1 MSLDQRLQALLGGE
15 SAEITTVIADPLVQ
29 AEQVQDTAIAVA
41 EADINAIETEIVEQ
55 SNDIEVLED
64 RVEEL
69 EAQIEGV
76 ESMLRGDRAWNP
88 ELAQHFY
95 DSARK
100 VVARTMGENAAVSV
114 KGAEAFADLDN
125 AKLELHSGLEDMKGK
140 AGALWANVKQFFIN
154 LYNTII
160 NFFRGLFNRFRG
172 IEGKAQALAT
182 RVNAV
187 ADDKIKKEITLGGWN
202 AFVDAEK
209 TKGKVTVGHTTAIAA
224 INLLAIALRGD
235 MKAVVEN
242 QRKAFNKLAEG
253 GDSKKAEGSNDNTET
268 IKFKE
273 GGIEFVVTMPV
284 SSPKDQ
290 AAALSGTKVS
300 YKASKEGVKTSG
312 TYASGA
318 GKSDLSGIVASVLKG
333 AKDAQVAGFQESEL
347 KTARDKAIA
356 AIEVADRGTDTDK
369 KETSKKVAIVRNGH
383 NAGLRAASVI
393 GRFTGDLLNAQ
404 LGFVSA
410 HL

>member
-76 ESMLRGDRAWNP
+76 ESMLRGDRPWNP

-100 VVARTMGENAAVSV
+100 VVARTMGEGAAVSV
-114 KGAEAFADLDN
+114 KGAESFADLDN

-140 AGALWANVKQFFIN
+140 ATALWGNVKQFFIN

-160 NFFRGLFNRFRG
+160 NFFKGIFNRFRG
-172 IEGKAQALAT
+172 IEGKAQSLAT
-182 RVNAV
+182 RVNAA
-187 ADDKIKKEITLGGWN
+187 ADDKLKKEITLGGWN

-209 TKGKVTVGHTTAIAA
+209 TKGKDSAASRASIDAVSTLGHGLKGNYDGMVETA
-224 INLLAIALRGD
+224 
-235 MKAVVEN
+235 
-242 QRKAFNKLAEG
+242 RKAFNGMASA
-253 GDSKKAEGSNDNTET
+253 GDSKKAEGTNENTET

-273 GGIEFVVTMPV
+273 GGIEFTVTMPA
-284 SSPKDQ
+284 SSPKDK
-290 AAALSGTKVS
+290 AAALSGTKIS
-300 YKASKEGVKTSG
+300 YKVNKDGVKTSG

-318 GKSDLSGIVASVLKG
+318 GKSDLSGIVSSVLKA
-333 AKDAQVAGFQESEL
+333 AKDAQVGAFKESEL

-356 AIEVADRGTDTDK
+356 EIEVAARGTDADK
-369 KETSKKVAIVRNGH
+369 GETNKKVAVVRNAH
-383 NAGLRAASVI
+383 NAALRAASVI
-393 GRFTGDLLNAQ
+393 SRYTGDLLNAQ
-404 LGFVSA
+404 LSYVGA